1 MNTNLVFCLLATCVI
16 VLSSCARPASK
27 AAEEPQIER
36 PPITRAEKTDIEN
49 YSRIDGSS
57 GFAGSTVGFGGSTP
71 ASAMSWLRG
80 EGFATVINLRLATEE
95 GVDLAGCRAAA
106 KAVGLNYVHL
116 PFEPEDPASRDTQV
130 INNVLAALGDKA
142 NHPVYIHCHSATR
155 VAAIWM
161 IGRVLRDGWKFDA
174 AREEA
179 DEIAEKPEAANA
191 FVTQYLASLRE

>member
-1 MNTNLVFCLLATCVI
+1 MV
-16 VLSSCARPASK
+16 
-27 AAEEPQIER
+27 AAFAPKKRWE
-36 PPITRAEKTDIEN
+36 
-49 YSRIDGSS
+49 S
-57 GFAGSTVGFGGSTP
+57 GF
-71 ASAMSWLRG
+71 R
-80 EGFATVINLRLATEE
+80 NR
-95 GVDLAGCRAAA
+95 LAGCRAAA

-130 INNVLAALGDKA
+130 INNVLAALGDEA

-179 DEIAEKPEAANA
+179 DEIAEKPEEANA